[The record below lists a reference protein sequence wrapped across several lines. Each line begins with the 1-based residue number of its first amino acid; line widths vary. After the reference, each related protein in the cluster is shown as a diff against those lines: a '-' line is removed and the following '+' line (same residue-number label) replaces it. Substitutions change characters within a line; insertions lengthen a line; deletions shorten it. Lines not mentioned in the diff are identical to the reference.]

1 MKGKKE
7 KLNIRLMPSEKKRL
21 VEKAEKN
28 DMNVSDYV
36 RKILFGK
43 GKYQAERVDKIV
55 YPLIKVQESAN
66 YINEKYSSGNDE
78 KLERMLEEVWDY
90 MND

>member
-21 VEKAEKN
+21 VARAEKD
-28 DMNVSDYV
+28 DMTVSDYV

-43 GKYQAERVDKIV
+43 GKYQVEKVDKIV
-55 YPLIKVQESAN
+55 YPLIKIQEIAN
-66 YINEKYSSGNDE
+66 YISEKYSSGNDS